1 MKEDKKLSVSAMQN
15 GTVID
20 HIPAQNLFNVI
31 SILGL
36 DQITENLVTFGT
48 NFKSDRLGR
57 KAIIKVSDKYFKD
70 IEINKIALVAP
81 TAKLNIIKDF
91 EVVEKREVIVPSEI
105 VGIARCMNPK
115 CITNN
120 EQIVTKFKVI
130 DKNGN
135 VALKCSYCEK
145 ITDQQHLQIIR

>member
-1 MKEDKKLSVSAMQN
+1 MKEDKKLSVTAIQN

-70 IEINKIALVAP
+70 IDINKIALVAP
-81 TAKLNIIKDF
+81 NAKLNIIKDY
-91 EVVEKREVIVPSEI
+91 EVVEKRQVIVPTEI
-105 VGIARCMNPK
+105 NGIARCMNPK

-120 EQIVTKFKVI
+120 ENIVTRFSVM
-130 DKNGN
+130 DRNGSIS
-135 VALKCSYCEK
+135 LKCNYCEK

>member
-1 MKEDKKLSVSAMQN
+1 MKEDKKLSVTAIQN

-70 IEINKIALVAP
+70 IDINKIALVAP
-81 TAKLNIIKDF
+81 NAKLNIIKDY
-91 EVVEKREVIVPSEI
+91 EVVEKRQVIVPTEI
-105 VGIARCMNPK
+105 NGIARCMNPK

-120 EQIVTKFKVI
+120 ENIVTRFSVL
-130 DKNGN
+130 DRNGSIS
-135 VALKCSYCEK
+135 LKCNYCEK

>member
-1 MKEDKKLSVSAMQN
+1 M
-15 GTVID
+15 
-20 HIPAQNLFNVI
+20 
-31 SILGL
+31 

-120 EQIVTKFKVI
+120 EHIVTKFKVI